1 MHMCCALYV
10 LRRQCYT
17 GRRTRD
23 GAKPKSKASVA
34 SRMDGW
40 NGRSEAVC
48 SVRNAQWRRE
58 TAQRESNN
66 ARTRTRTRT
75 WFHGHSR
82 LPPPPQP
89 PVARCG
95 CVASPVPTVN
105 MEGGGASD
113 GAARASAG
121 KACWGPGKGAS
132 TGRQVGTARC
142 SRSYR
147 EMMLLVSND
156 LTCRGRTGRCGVAG
170 VVPVA
175 NGHVRTAERVV
186 CVADAASGR
195 GQNGGYHEARA

>member
-58 TAQRESNN
+58 TAQRESNR

-82 LPPPPQP
+82 LSPPPQP
-89 PVARCG
+89 PVARGG

-105 MEGGGASD
+105 MEGG
-113 GAARASAG
+113 RASGWRGTG
-121 KACWGPGKGAS
+121 KRWESVLGARQGAS

-147 EMMLLVSND
+147 EMMLLVSNG

-195 GQNGGYHEARA
+195 GQNEGYHAARA